1 MSTAAEAKSP
11 VPVEVDER
19 AQEFSDLEKSIA
31 KLKLELQSSQK
42 ELAAKEAALI
52 ELVRSFGGPHSTK
65 SKILH
70 GIVWEMMAT
79 FAQYTTQDAAAVE
92 RFRLALVNAKKGCLL
107 KKLFERDVRWTMKSG
122 AGQILQ
128 AENLSPRLKADL
140 LGLLLLC
147 STTQDKKPSL
157 DVREKK
163 KKSATA

>member
-1 MSTAAEAKSP
+1 MFSMRKEGIEPLGEAIDRVDALAHALQLPFADSTH
-11 VPVEVDER
+11 VECLRR
-19 AQEFSDLEKSIA
+19 ALPE
-31 KLKLELQSSQK
+31 
-42 ELAAKEAALI
+42 
-52 ELVRSFGGPHSTK
+52 
-65 SKILH
+65 
-70 GIVWEMMAT
+70 
-79 FAQYTTQDAAAVE
+79 AVE
-92 RFRLALVNAKKGCLL
+92 QLKAAYVKAGRRAVPSRPVNAKKGCLL